1 MLKAI
6 FTLKTVFTLKAI
18 FMLKAILR
26 KGMER
31 LRPPSLNYDFLP
43 THLALSQRPPSPFA
57 RYTAISLSM
66 GVLIALI
73 WAYMGKL
80 DVQATATGR
89 LIASGR
95 SQIIQAYEQSRI
107 VAIHVGNGQHVE
119 KDAPLI
125 TLHTLGVNQDITR
138 LIEQRD
144 YQTEEEIRYQAL
156 LNTHDPNLLPL
167 FQQQS
172 EERQKKILLHYQHE
186 KQEFD
191 SIITNI
197 YAEMEVN
204 LTSQKARNSDIR
216 SLTNLRE
223 NISQRLQARKTL
235 SQKQVISKVE
245 YLEQEKE
252 FLETERLIA
261 QQKSELGILIA
272 QYKSHEGR
280 LKSTKVQKE
289 REWLEKI
296 KQAEMQLSLLKQEIS
311 KVQEREE
318 LEIVRSPVT
327 GTVQQL
333 SVHTLGAVLQPAQNL
348 MVIVPDEHV
357 QLAEIQILNK
367 DVGFVRPGQQ
377 VTVKV
382 DAFPYTRYGTI
393 EGKLLS
399 ISRDSA
405 TDERLGL
412 VFPAQISLKQNN
424 IMVDGKPVAITAGM
438 SIVAE
443 IKTDQRRVIDYLL
456 SPIREYQSEALREK

>member
-1 MLKAI
+1 
-6 FTLKTVFTLKAI
+6 
-18 FMLKAILR
+18 MLKAILR
-26 KGMER
+26 KGIKR
-31 LRPPSLNYDFLP
+31 LRTPSPHYDFLP

-57 RYTAISLSM
+57 RYTAITLSI
-66 GVLIALI
+66 GVLVALL
-73 WAYMGKL
+73 WAYLGKL
-80 DVQATATGR
+80 DIQATATGR

-95 SQIIQAYEQSRI
+95 SQVIQAYEQSRI
-107 VAIHVGNGQHVE
+107 IAIHIGNGQHIE
-119 KDAPLI
+119 KGAPLL
-125 TLHTLGVNQDITR
+125 TLNTLGVNQDIAR
-138 LIEQRD
+138 LLEQRD
-144 YQTEEEIRYQAL
+144 YLTEEEIRYQAL
-156 LNTHDPNLLPL
+156 LMKHDPKSLPF
-167 FQQQS
+167 FQQQP
-172 EERQKKILLHYQHE
+172 EGRQERILTHYHHE

-204 LTSQKARNSDIR
+204 ITSQKARNSDIQ

-223 NISQRLQARKTL
+223 NISQRLQAQKTL
-235 SQKQVISKVE
+235 SQKQIISRVE
-245 YLEQEKE
+245 YLVQEKE

-261 QQKSELGILIA
+261 QQKSELGILMT
-272 QYKSHEGR
+272 QYKTLEER
-280 LKSTKVQKE
+280 LKGIKVQKE
-289 REWLEKI
+289 REWFEKR
-296 KQAEMQLSLLKQEIS
+296 KQAEMQLSVLKQEIS
-311 KVQEREE
+311 KMQEREE

-367 DVGFVRPGQQ
+367 DVGFVRPGQH

-393 EGKLLS
+393 EGELLS
-399 ISRDSA
+399 ISRDST

-412 VFPAQISLKQNN
+412 VFPAQISLRQNN
-424 IMVDGKPVAITAGM
+424 IMVDGKPVEITAGM

-443 IKTDQRRVIDYLL
+443 IKMDQRRVIDYLL
-456 SPIREYQSEALREK
+456 SPIQEYQSEALREK

>member
-1 MLKAI
+1 MK
-6 FTLKTVFTLKAI
+6 
-18 FMLKAILR
+18 
-26 KGMER
+26 R
-31 LRPPSLNYDFLP
+31 LRIRTPSPDYDFLP
-43 THLALSQRPPSPFA
+43 MHLALSQRPPSPFA
-57 RYTAISLSM
+57 RYTAITLSI
-66 GVLIALI
+66 GILVALL
-73 WAYMGKL
+73 WACLGKL

-107 VAIHVGNGQHVE
+107 IAIHVGNGQHVE
-119 KDAPLI
+119 KGAPLL
-125 TLHTLGVNQDITR
+125 TLHTLGVNQDIAR

-144 YQTEEEIRYQAL
+144 YLTEEEIRYQAL
-156 LNTHDPNLLPL
+156 LGKHDPSTLPL
-167 FQQQS
+167 FQQQP
-172 EERQKKILLHYQHE
+172 EAKQNKILTHYHHE
-186 KQEFD
+186 KHEFD

-204 LTSQKARNSDIR
+204 LTSQKAKNNDIR
-216 SLTNLRE
+216 SLINLRE
-223 NISQRLQARKTL
+223 NINKRLQARKTL

-252 FLETERLIA
+252 LLETERLLN
-261 QQKSELGILIA
+261 QQKSELGILLA
-272 QYKSHEGR
+272 QYKSLEER
-280 LKSTKVQKE
+280 LKGLKVQKE
-289 REWLEKI
+289 REWFEKR
-296 KQAEMQLSLLKQEIS
+296 KQANMQLAVLKQEIS

-327 GTVQQL
+327 GTIQQL

-348 MVIVPDEHV
+348 MVIVPDNQV

-393 EGKLLS
+393 EGTLLS
-399 ISRDSA
+399 ISRDST

-412 VFPAQISLKQNN
+412 VFPAQISLRQNN
-424 IMVDGKPVAITAGM
+424 IVVDGKPVEITAGM

-456 SPIREYQSEALREK
+456 SPIQEYQSEALREK

>member
-1 MLKAI
+1 MFKA
-6 FTLKTVFTLKAI
+6 V
-18 FMLKAILR
+18 LR
-26 KGMER
+26 RGIKR
-31 LRPPSLNYDFLP
+31 LRTPHPHYDFLP

-57 RYTAISLSM
+57 RYTAITLSIS
-66 GVLIALI
+66 VLIALL
-73 WAYMGKL
+73 WACLGKL

-95 SQIIQAYEQSRI
+95 SQIIQAYEQSRLM
-107 VAIHVGNGQHVE
+107 AIHVTNGQHVE
-119 KDAPLI
+119 KGAPLL
-125 TLHTLGVNQDITR
+125 TLNTLGVNQDIAR
-138 LIEQRD
+138 LFEQRD
-144 YQTEEEIRYQAL
+144 YTIEEEIRYQAL
-156 LNTHDPNLLPL
+156 LEQHDPKSLPL

-172 EERQKKILLHYQHE
+172 ADRQEKILTHYAHE

-191 SIITNI
+191 SIINNI
-197 YAEMEVN
+197 HAEMAVN
-204 LTSQKARNSDIR
+204 LASQASRNSDIR
-216 SLTNLRE
+216 SLTQLRD
-223 NISQRLQARKTL
+223 NINQRLLARKTL

-261 QQKSELGILIA
+261 QQKSELGILVT
-272 QYKSHEGR
+272 QYQSLEARFKGV
-280 LKSTKVQKE
+280 KIQKE
-289 REWLEKI
+289 REWFEKR
-296 KQAEMQLSLLKQEIS
+296 KQAVMQLGVIKQEIS
-311 KVQEREE
+311 KMQEREE
-318 LEIVRSPVT
+318 LEVVRSPVS

-367 DVGFVRPGQQ
+367 DVGFVYPGQH

-393 EGKLLS
+393 EGELLS
-399 ISRDSA
+399 VSRDS
-405 TDERLGL
+405 TQDERLGL

-424 IMVDGKPVAITAGM
+424 IMVDGKPVEITAGM

-456 SPIREYQSEALREK
+456 SPIQEYQSEALREK

>member
-1 MLKAI
+1 
-6 FTLKTVFTLKAI
+6 
-18 FMLKAILR
+18 MLKAILH
-26 KGMER
+26 KGIKR
-31 LRPPSLNYDFLP
+31 FRTPTPHYDFLP

-57 RYTAISLSM
+57 RYTAITLSV
-66 GVLIALI
+66 GVLVTLL
-73 WAYMGKL
+73 WAYLGKL

-95 SQIIQAYEQSRI
+95 SQVIQAYEQSRLI
-107 VAIHVGNGQHVE
+107 TIHITNGQHVE
-119 KDAPLI
+119 KGAPLL
-125 TLHTLGVNQDITR
+125 TLNTLGVNQDIAR
-138 LIEQRD
+138 LLEQRD
-144 YQTEEEIRYQAL
+144 YLIEEEIRYQAL
-156 LNTHDPNLLPL
+156 LTKCDPKSLPA

-172 EERQKKILLHYQHE
+172 EGKQEKILMHYHHE

-191 SIITNI
+191 AMVTNI

-216 SLTNLRE
+216 SLSNLRE

-261 QQKSELGILIA
+261 QQKSELSIFQT
-272 QYKSHEGR
+272 QYKSLEER

-289 REWLEKI
+289 REWFEKR
-296 KQAEMQLSLLKQEIS
+296 KQAEIQLAGLKQELS
-311 KVQEREE
+311 KMHEREE

-333 SVHTLGAVLQPAQNL
+333 SVHTLGAVLQSAQSL

-367 DVGFVRPGQQ
+367 DVGFVRPGQH

-393 EGKLLS
+393 EGELLS
-399 ISRDSA
+399 ISRDST
-405 TDERLGL
+405 TDEHLGL

-424 IMVDGKPVAITAGM
+424 IMVDGKPVEITAGM

-456 SPIREYQSEALREK
+456 SPIQEYQSEALREK

>member
-1 MLKAI
+1 MPKA
-6 FTLKTVFTLKAI
+6 
-18 FMLKAILR
+18 MLR
-26 KGMER
+26 KGMKR
-31 LRPPSLNYDFLP
+31 LRIRTPSPDYDFLP
-43 THLALSQRPPSPFA
+43 MHLALSQRPPSPFA
-57 RYTAISLSM
+57 RYTAITLSI
-66 GVLIALI
+66 GILVALL
-73 WAYMGKL
+73 WACLGKL

-107 VAIHVGNGQHVE
+107 IAIHVGNGQHVE
-119 KDAPLI
+119 KGAPLL
-125 TLHTLGVNQDITR
+125 TLHTLGVNQDIAR

-144 YQTEEEIRYQAL
+144 YLTEEEIRYQAL
-156 LNTHDPNLLPL
+156 LGKHDPSTLPL
-167 FQQQS
+167 FQQQP
-172 EERQKKILLHYQHE
+172 EAKQNKILTHYHHE
-186 KQEFD
+186 KHEFD

-204 LTSQKARNSDIR
+204 LTSQKAKNNDIR
-216 SLTNLRE
+216 SLINLRE
-223 NISQRLQARKTL
+223 NINKRLQARKTL

-252 FLETERLIA
+252 LLETERLLN
-261 QQKSELGILIA
+261 QQKSELGILLA
-272 QYKSHEGR
+272 QYKSLEER
-280 LKSTKVQKE
+280 LKGLKVQKE
-289 REWLEKI
+289 REWFEKR
-296 KQAEMQLSLLKQEIS
+296 KQANMQLAVLKQEIS

-327 GTVQQL
+327 GTIQQL

-348 MVIVPDEHV
+348 MVIVPDNQV

-393 EGKLLS
+393 EGTLLS
-399 ISRDSA
+399 ISRDST

-412 VFPAQISLKQNN
+412 VFPAQISLRQNN
-424 IMVDGKPVAITAGM
+424 IVVDGKPVEITAGM

-456 SPIREYQSEALREK
+456 SPIQEYQSEALREK

>member
-1 MLKAI
+1 M
-6 FTLKTVFTLKAI
+6 F
-18 FMLKAILR
+18 KAILR
-26 KGMER
+26 KGIKR
-31 LRPPSLNYDFLP
+31 LRTPTPHYDFLP

-57 RYTAISLSM
+57 RYTAITLSV
-66 GVLIALI
+66 GVLVTLL
-73 WAYMGKL
+73 WACLGKL

-95 SQIIQAYEQSRI
+95 SQIIQAYEQSRLM
-107 VAIHVGNGQHVE
+107 AIHIANGQHVE
-119 KDAPLI
+119 KGAPLL
-125 TLHTLGVNQDITR
+125 TLNTLGVNQDIAR
-138 LIEQRD
+138 LLKQRE
-144 YQTEEEIRYQAL
+144 YSVEEEIRYQAL
-156 LNTHDPNLLPL
+156 LLKHDPKSLLL

-172 EERQKKILLHYQHE
+172 KEKQEKILTHYYHE

-191 SIITNI
+191 SVITNI

-204 LTSQKARNSDIR
+204 LSSQKARNSDIR
-216 SLTNLRE
+216 SLTHLRE

-245 YLEQEKE
+245 YLEQERE
-252 FLETERLIA
+252 LLEAERLIS
-261 QQKSELGILIA
+261 QQKSDLGILVT
-272 QYKSHEGR
+272 QYKSLEER
-280 LKSTKVQKE
+280 LKGVKVQKE
-289 REWLEKI
+289 REWFEKR
-296 KQAEMQLSLLKQEIS
+296 KQAEMQLSVLKQEIS
-311 KVQEREE
+311 KMQEREA
-318 LEIVRSPVT
+318 LEVVRSPVA

-348 MVIVPDEHV
+348 MVIVPDDHI

-367 DVGFVRPGQQ
+367 DAGFVRPGQH

-393 EGKLLS
+393 EGELLS
-399 ISRDSA
+399 VSRDST

-412 VFPAQISLKQNN
+412 VFPAQISLRQNN
-424 IMVDGKPVAITAGM
+424 IMVDGKPVEITAGM

-443 IKTDQRRVIDYLL
+443 IKMDQRRVIDYLI

>member
-1 MLKAI
+1 MLKVI
-6 FTLKTVFTLKAI
+6 FTKAISMPKAISLKA
-18 FMLKAILR
+18 
-26 KGMER
+26 MER
-31 LRPPSLNYDFLP
+31 LRAPSPDYDFFP

-57 RYTAISLSM
+57 RYTAITLSI
-66 GVLIALI
+66 GVLVALL
-73 WAYMGKL
+73 WACLGKL
-80 DVQATATGR
+80 DVQATATGQ
-89 LIASGR
+89 LIVSGR

-107 VAIHVGNGQHVE
+107 IAIHVGNGQHIE
-119 KDAPLI
+119 KGAPLI
-125 TLHTLGVNQDITR
+125 TLHTLGVNQDIAR

-144 YQTEEEIRYQAL
+144 YLTEEEIRYQAL
-156 LNTHDPNLLPL
+156 LGKHDPKSLPL
-167 FQQQS
+167 FQQQP
-172 EERQKKILLHYQHE
+172 EGKQAKILKHYQHE

-191 SIITNI
+191 SSITNI

-204 LTSQKARNSDIR
+204 VTHQKARDSDIQ
-216 SLTNLRE
+216 SLSHLRE

-261 QQKSELGILIA
+261 QQKSELSILIT
-272 QYKSHEGR
+272 QYKSLEAR
-280 LKSTKVQKE
+280 LKSVKVQKE
-289 REWLEKI
+289 REWFEKR
-296 KQAEMQLSLLKQEIS
+296 KQAEMQLAVLKQEMS

-348 MVIVPDEHV
+348 MVIVPDDHV
-357 QLAEIQILNK
+357 QLAEVQILNK
-367 DVGFVRPGQQ
+367 DVGFVRPGQH

-393 EGKLLS
+393 EGELLS
-399 ISRDSA
+399 ISRDS
-405 TDERLGL
+405 TTHEQLGL
-412 VFPAQISLKQNN
+412 VFPAQISLRQNN
-424 IMVDGKPVAITAGM
+424 IMVDGKPVEITAGM

-456 SPIREYQSEALREK
+456 SPIQEYQSEALREK